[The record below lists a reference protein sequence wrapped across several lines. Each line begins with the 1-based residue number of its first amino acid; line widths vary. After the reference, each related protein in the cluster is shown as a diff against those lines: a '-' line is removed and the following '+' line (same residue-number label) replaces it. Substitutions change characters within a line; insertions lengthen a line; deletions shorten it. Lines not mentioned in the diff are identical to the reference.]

1 MIMSSVMPFPR
12 NPWSDTL
19 AGRLGVTV
27 HVSGL
32 DFRLNQLMA
41 RHNAQGAACPEDWL
55 VDVANAR
62 GATVVCRRADLAGF
76 KGPSMTELTNE
87 ELVVALCRLQA
98 LDRPQILRLAG
109 QLISRGVCDPAVLAH
124 KAKLERVEPVLREMA
139 LQALRVEP
147 DNEIW
152 QDLFR
157 RLPESSLP
165 DSIIHWSR
173 LAWPV
178 MTSKG
183 CNAEKWVLVK

>member
-1 MIMSSVMPFPR
+1 MQHAIPFSCNR
-12 NPWSDTL
+12 WSDTL

-32 DFRLNQLMA
+32 DFKLNELMDRYPA
-41 RHNAQGAACPEDWL
+41 EGAACLEDWL

-62 GATVVCRRADLAGF
+62 GVTVVCRRADLGAF
-76 KGPSMTELTNE
+76 EGPTMTELTNE
-87 ELVVALCRLQA
+87 NLVVSLCRLQA

-109 QLISRGVCDPAVLAH
+109 QFVSRGACNPVVLAH

-152 QDLFR
+152 QDLLQ

-178 MTSKG
+178 MTSRG

>member
-1 MIMSSVMPFPR
+1 MIMSSIMPFPR
-12 NPWSDTL
+12 NGWSDTL

-41 RHNAQGAACPEDWL
+41 RYAAEGAACLEDWL

-76 KGPSMTELTNE
+76 KGPSMIELSNE
-87 ELVVALCRLQA
+87 ELVVELCRLQA

-109 QLISRGVCDPAVLAH
+109 QLISRGICNPVALAH
-124 KAKLERVEPVLREMA
+124 KAKMERVEPLLREIA

-152 QDLFR
+152 QDMLH
-157 RLPESSLP
+157 RLPESSLR

-178 MTSKG
+178 MTARG
-183 CNAEKWVLVK
+183 CNAEK

>member
-1 MIMSSVMPFPR
+1 MHTSGM
-12 NPWSDTL
+12 DYKLHHL
-19 AGRLGVTV
+19 ADRYT
-27 HVSGL
+27 
-32 DFRLNQLMA
+32 A
-41 RHNAQGAACPEDWL
+41 EGAACLEDWL

-87 ELVVALCRLQA
+87 DLVVALCRLQA

-152 QDLFR
+152 QDLLR
-157 RLPESSLP
+157 RLPESSVR

-178 MTSKG
+178 MTSRG